1 MYTLKKEDKETEAK
15 RDEEKRV
22 SVSESA
28 VCFLSSSGTVN
39 PTHYHVV
46 HHQGTLAQLPPERL
60 QNFTFRLTHMYYN
73 WPVRYDSCN

>member
-1 MYTLKKEDKETEAK
+1 MYTVKKEDKETEAK

-39 PTHYHVV
+39 PTH
-46 HHQGTLAQLPPERL
+46 
-60 QNFTFRLTHMYYN
+60 
-73 WPVRYDSCN
+73 